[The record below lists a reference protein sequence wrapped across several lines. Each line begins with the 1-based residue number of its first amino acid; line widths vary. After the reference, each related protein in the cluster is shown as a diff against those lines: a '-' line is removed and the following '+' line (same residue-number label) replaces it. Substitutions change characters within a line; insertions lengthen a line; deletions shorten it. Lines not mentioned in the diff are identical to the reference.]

1 MATTHLDVC
10 AVVPA
15 AGFGRRMQ
23 TECPKQY
30 LSIGNQT
37 ILEHSVHALL
47 AHPRVKRVVIAIS
60 PGDSRFAQLPL
71 ANHPQITVVDG
82 GDERAD
88 SVLTGLK
95 AAGDAQWVLVHDAAR
110 PCLHQDDLA
119 RLLALSET
127 SRTGGILAAPVR
139 DTMKRAEPGK
149 NAIAHTVDRNGLW
162 HALTPQFFP
171 RELLHDCLTRALNEG
186 ATITDEASALEYCG
200 FHPQLV
206 EGRADNIKVTRPED
220 LALAEFYLTRNHP
233 SGEYIMRIGHGFDV
247 HAFGGEGPIIIG
259 GVRIPYEKGLLAH
272 SDGDVALHALTDAL
286 LGAAALGDIGKLF
299 PDTDPAFKGA
309 DSRELLREA
318 WRRIQ
323 AKGYTLGNVDVTI
336 IAQAPK
342 MLPHIPQMRVF
353 IAEDLGCHMDDVNVK
368 ATTTEKLGFTGRG
381 EGIACEAVALL
392 IKATK

>member
-1 MATTHLDVC
+1 MGKLTL
-10 AVVPA
+10 
-15 AGFGRRMQ
+15 
-23 TECPKQY
+23 
-30 LSIGNQT
+30 L
-37 ILEHSVHALL
+37 LL
-47 AHPRVKRVVIAIS
+47 AILVWLQYSLWFGKNGIHDYTRVNNDVAAQQATNAKLKARNDQLFAVVIAIS

-71 ANHPQITVVDG
+71 ANHPRITVVDG
-82 GDERAD
+82 GEERAD
-88 SVLTGLK
+88 SVLAGLK

-220 LALAEFYLTRNHP
+220 LALAEFYLTR
-233 SGEYIMRIGHGFDV
+233 
-247 HAFGGEGPIIIG
+247 
-259 GVRIPYEKGLLAH
+259 
-272 SDGDVALHALTDAL
+272 
-286 LGAAALGDIGKLF
+286 
-299 PDTDPAFKGA
+299 
-309 DSRELLREA
+309 
-318 WRRIQ
+318 
-323 AKGYTLGNVDVTI
+323 TI
-336 IAQAPK
+336 HQ
-342 MLPHIPQMRVF
+342 
-353 IAEDLGCHMDDVNVK
+353 EN
-368 ATTTEKLGFTGRG
+368 T
-381 EGIACEAVALL
+381 
-392 IKATK
+392 

>member
-88 SVLTGLK
+88 SVLAGLK
-95 AAGDAQWVLVHDAAR
+95 AAGDAQWVLVHDAAIF
-110 PCLHQDDLA
+110 P
-119 RLLALSET
+119 SW
-127 SRTGGILAAPVR
+127 GILAAPVR

-162 HALTPQFFP
+162 HALTPPFFP
-171 RELLHDCLTRALNEG
+171 RALFHDCLTRALNEG

-220 LALAEFYLTRNHP
+220 LALAEFYLTR
-233 SGEYIMRIGHGFDV
+233 
-247 HAFGGEGPIIIG
+247 
-259 GVRIPYEKGLLAH
+259 
-272 SDGDVALHALTDAL
+272 
-286 LGAAALGDIGKLF
+286 
-299 PDTDPAFKGA
+299 
-309 DSRELLREA
+309 
-318 WRRIQ
+318 
-323 AKGYTLGNVDVTI
+323 TI
-336 IAQAPK
+336 HQ
-342 MLPHIPQMRVF
+342 
-353 IAEDLGCHMDDVNVK
+353 EN
-368 ATTTEKLGFTGRG
+368 T
-381 EGIACEAVALL
+381 
-392 IKATK
+392 